1 MTTANRLSI
10 LLLRLGYLMP
20 GGYIPRLE
28 IMERE
33 CWKFLDW
40 RLNSDNDSRLHGQ
53 PSFSRP
59 MSEPS
64 TMMNNRFQANPLL
77 PSYAWRLMVVGN
89 GRDFYRPETHS

>member
-1 MTTANRLSI
+1 
-10 LLLRLGYLMP
+10 MP

-53 PSFSRP
+53 PSSSLHPLTVVLAHYLVSRYDVALGNDGTVKDYVFL
-59 MSEPS
+59 SI
-64 TMMNNRFQANPLL
+64 ANVLEIETFL
-77 PSYAWRLMVVGN
+77 SDFAIVGT
-89 GRDFYRPETHS
+89 RR

>member
-1 MTTANRLSI
+1 MKTANRLSI

-40 RLNSDNDSRLHGQ
+40 RLNSDNDPRLHGQ
-53 PSFSRP
+53 PSSSMMCP
-59 MSEPS
+59 KNSS
-64 TMMNNRFQANPLL
+64 TLVMRSIIWFYLL
-77 PSYAWRLMVVGN
+77 LIH
-89 GRDFYRPETHS
+89 FYTSL

>member
-1 MTTANRLSI
+1 MTGTSSGIQVTGLMTRHFQESQTVDKFLNSFLLLVV

-53 PSFSRP
+53 PSSSKMHFI
-59 MSEPS
+59 
-64 TMMNNRFQANPLL
+64 
-77 PSYAWRLMVVGN
+77 RLMPGWL
-89 GRDFYRPETHS
+89 